1 MVSLTDVKSVF
12 YASFGPNVFSIEKSF
27 FFFFFLGEIEKL
39 NTRVTKPSL
48 TKAQI

>member
-27 FFFFFLGEIEKL
+27 FFFFWGEIEKL